1 MIRNRWAGVVVAV
14 ALLGCLG
21 GDVQA
26 QVKPRSKSKAKFK
39 AVDKTRVKRYTF
51 RKLHDP
57 NGIGKFYMGREI
69 AHVMGYGFNGSG
81 ARWLERA
88 EREREEKLTLMVRS
102 LKLQPG
108 QIVADIG
115 CGSGVVTAL
124 LARAVGLEG
133 KVMGVDVQPQMLAR
147 MQMRMKKFRIPNV
160 TAVRGTQKSPRL
172 KDDSID
178 LAIMVDVYHEFE
190 FPYEMMFEISKAL
203 KPGGRV
209 AFVEYRMEDRRVP
222 ILLVHKMTE
231 KQVKKEISQEP
242 FGLKFKE
249 TIGVLPRQH
258 IVIFEKPT
266 GDKKAGDKKAGDKK
280 AGDKKAGDK
289 KAGDKK
295 AGSGSA
301 GRR

>member
-1 MIRNRWAGVVVAV
+1 MSRNRLLSTVVVLFV
-14 ALLGCLG
+14 AGWLSGEMIGTAC
-21 GDVQA
+21 A
-26 QVKPRSKSKAKFK
+26 QSKPAAKKKPGSRSDK
-39 AVDKTRVKRYTF
+39 AVRYTF

-69 AHVMGYGFNGSG
+69 AHVMGYGFNGAG
-81 ARWLERA
+81 ARWLERV
-88 EREREEKLTLMVRS
+88 EREREERLALMVRS
-102 LKLQPG
+102 LKLKPG
-108 QIVADIG
+108 QTVADIG

-133 KVMGVDVQPQMLAR
+133 GVMGVDVQPQMLAR

-172 KDDSID
+172 KPGSID

-190 FPYEMMFEISKAL
+190 FPFEMIKEIAKTL
-203 KPGGRV
+203 KPGGRI
-209 AFVEYRMEDRRVP
+209 AFVEYRMEDPKVP

-231 KQVKKEISQEP
+231 KQVKKEISQKE
-242 FGLKFKE
+242 FGLVFKE

-266 GDKKAGDKKAGDKK
+266 GEKKKASGKTPAAAKA
-280 AGDKKAGDK
+280 
-289 KAGDKK
+289 
-295 AGSGSA
+295 S
-301 GRR
+301 RR

>member
-1 MIRNRWAGVVVAV
+1 MSWIRIAVVVSVAWWSTVAGVPNV
-14 ALLGCLG
+14 L
-21 GDVQA
+21 A
-26 QVKPRSKSKAKFK
+26 QTKTKTQTKA
-39 AVDKTRVKRYTF
+39 KRYTF

-69 AHVMGYGFNGSG
+69 AHVMGYGFNGAG

-88 EREREEKLTLMVRS
+88 EREREEKLMLMVRS

-108 QIVADIG
+108 QTVADIG

-124 LARAVGLEG
+124 LARAVGVEG

-147 MQMRMKKFRIPNV
+147 LQMRMKKFRVPNV

-172 KDDSID
+172 KAGTID

-190 FPYEMMFEISKAL
+190 FPYEMITEISKTL
-203 KPGGRV
+203 KPGGRL
-209 AFVEYRMEDRRVP
+209 AFVEYRMEDPKVP

-231 KQVKKEISQEP
+231 KQVKKEISQES
-242 FGLKFKE
+242 FGLKFKR

-258 IVIFEKPT
+258 IVIFEKTAAAASKP
-266 GDKKAGDKKAGDKK
+266 GQKKRGQKKRTAG
-280 AGDKKAGDK
+280 
-289 KAGDKK
+289 K
-295 AGSGSA
+295 AGS
-301 GRR
+301 R

>member
-1 MIRNRWAGVVVAV
+1 MTGRTRGLLVCVVINSVAWSGLSE
-14 ALLGCLG
+14 AAEPA
-21 GDVQA
+21 DA
-26 QVKPRSKSKAKFK
+26 PSPQVLQGTRKTPPSKSDQKKL
-39 AVDKTRVKRYTF
+39 RRYTF

-69 AHVMGYGFNGSG
+69 AHVMGYGFNGAG

-88 EREREEKLTLMVRS
+88 EREREEKLTLLVRS
-102 LKLQPG
+102 LKIQPG
-108 QIVADIG
+108 QTVADIG

-133 KVMGVDVQPQMLAR
+133 RVMGVDVQPQMLAR
-147 MQMRMKKFRIPNV
+147 MQQRMKRFRIPNV

-172 KDDSID
+172 KANSVD

-190 FPYEMMFEISKAL
+190 FPYEMMVEISRTL

-209 AFVEYRMEDRRVP
+209 AFVEYRMEDKRVP

-231 KQVKKEISQEP
+231 KQVKKEIGQEA
-242 FGLKFKE
+242 FGLKFRE

-258 IVIFEKPT
+258 IVVFEKPKT
-266 GDKKAGDKKAGDKK
+266 AG
-280 AGDKKAGDK
+280 
-289 KAGDKK
+289 
-295 AGSGSA
+295 AGSKPA
-301 GRR
+301 TKEAQ